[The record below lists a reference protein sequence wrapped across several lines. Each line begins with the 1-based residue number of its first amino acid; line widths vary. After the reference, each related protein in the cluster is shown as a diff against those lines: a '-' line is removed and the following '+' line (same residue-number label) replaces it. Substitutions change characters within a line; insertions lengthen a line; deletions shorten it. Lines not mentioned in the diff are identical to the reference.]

1 MAVAAGFLVWQSGCC
16 RHTWKLKKK
25 KEERGGGMFRLC
37 VCTENVP
44 FPLPCSSRAN
54 TKLLIFQ
61 CCGTQASG
69 GVQLLVHMVRAEKEA
84 AAAMC
89 KKEGEVGDRYAVW
102 R

>member
-1 MAVAAGFLVWQSGCC
+1 MEA
-16 RHTWKLKKK
+16 
-25 KEERGGGMFRLC
+25 EEEEGGEGGACSDC
-37 VCTENVP
+37 VFVQRT